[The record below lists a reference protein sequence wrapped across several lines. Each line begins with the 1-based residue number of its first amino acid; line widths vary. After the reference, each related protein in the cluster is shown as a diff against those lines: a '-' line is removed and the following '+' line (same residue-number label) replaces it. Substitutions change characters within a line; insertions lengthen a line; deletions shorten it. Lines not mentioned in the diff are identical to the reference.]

1 MALRM
6 LFGLVLLLALLC
18 HGSGSLS
25 RWTDAQSS
33 SGRETS
39 AHSRRGARLCGHSQH
54 LFAPCLAAR
63 GACELAFAALRLPQ
77 IGRKLRVKGT
87 RITTQEFQLSRAHPW
102 HYGPRKM
109 PPRDSKL
116 CLSPDDPA
124 PPAAAASQPL
134 AEIAW
139 NDSLFDRFLQRILEK
154 RIIIALQPTTDAGT
168 LSPGD
173 ASVTAEARN
182 GGSATSARL
191 AHKGSTY
198 HAVPTLRGHQ
208 GGHEEYDAM
217 IRAALLL
224 SRKPARDTRARTLSL
239 LYDLFPSWFPQVKRP
254 ESDL

>member
-1 MALRM
+1 M
-6 LFGLVLLLALLC
+6 C
-18 HGSGSLS
+18 HGSGSSS
-25 RWTDAQSS
+25 RWTDASHT
-33 SGRETS
+33 SGGHGGGDTS
-39 AHSRRGARLCGHSQH
+39 AHSQRRARLCGHSHH
-54 LFAPCLAAR
+54 LFAPCLAAG

-77 IGRKLRVKGT
+77 IGRKMRVKGT

-124 PPAAAASQPL
+124 PAAAASQPL

-139 NDSLFDRFLQRILEK
+139 NDSFLDRFLQGILEK
-154 RIIIALQPTTDAGT
+154 RILLALQPTTDSGT

-173 ASVTAEARN
+173 ASFTAEARS
-182 GGSATSARL
+182 GGSSATSARL

-208 GGHEEYDAM
+208 GGHDEYDAM

>member
-1 MALRM
+1 
-6 LFGLVLLLALLC
+6 
-18 HGSGSLS
+18 
-25 RWTDAQSS
+25 
-33 SGRETS
+33 
-39 AHSRRGARLCGHSQH
+39 
-54 LFAPCLAAR
+54 
-63 GACELAFAALRLPQ
+63 
-77 IGRKLRVKGT
+77 
-87 RITTQEFQLSRAHPW
+87 
-102 HYGPRKM
+102 M

-139 NDSLFDRFLQRILEK
+139 NDSWFDRFLQRILEK
-154 RIIIALQPTTDAGT
+154 RILLALQPTTDAGT

-173 ASVTAEARN
+173 ASVTAEARSS
-182 GGSATSARL
+182 SATSARL

-208 GGHEEYDAM
+208 GGHDEYDAM

-224 SRKPARDTRARTLSL
+224 SRKPAGDTRARTLSL

-254 ESDL
+254 EIDL

>member
-1 MALRM
+1 M
-6 LFGLVLLLALLC
+6 
-18 HGSGSLS
+18 
-25 RWTDAQSS
+25 
-33 SGRETS
+33 
-39 AHSRRGARLCGHSQH
+39 RG
-54 LFAPCLAAR
+54 F
-63 GACELAFAALRLPQ
+63 
-77 IGRKLRVKGT
+77 KVTRV
-87 RITTQEFQLSRAHPW
+87 TTQEFQLSRAHPW
-102 HYGPRKM
+102 RYGPRKM

-124 PPAAAASQPL
+124 PPAAAASQAL

-139 NDSLFDRFLQRILEK
+139 NDSWFDRFLQRILEK
-154 RIIIALQPTTDAGT
+154 RILLALQTTTDAGT

-173 ASVTAEARN
+173 AFVTAEARS
-182 GGSATSARL
+182 GGSSATSARL

-254 ESDL
+254 ASDL